1 MKRALLF
8 IALSS
13 VPLLAFCL
21 LCSAS
26 ATALSGLSILSDSVA
41 DYAIS
46 PVLHLDGLSFSYH
59 RPFNVPGINVFSVH
73 NAISRGDL
81 HIAVGSSY
89 LHQQDY
95 SSHDPYLNLN
105 YVYEGISLG
114 ATGRLL
120 YDTIQDADADYSFC
134 YDLGLGYEYQD
145 FAAELKML
153 RITDDDEEASLCLM
167 GYLGPDLRAALG
179 YYHSKNYQDNFRVG
193 VNTELNQFLS
203 LYGSWQNEDSR
214 FGLGFKVSVES
225 WGLIYAIR
233 THPKLDASHAISLEL
248 AW

>member
-46 PVLHLDGLSFSYH
+46 PVLHLSGLSFSYH
-59 RPFNVPGINVFSVH
+59 RPFSVPGINVFSLH
-73 NAISRGDL
+73 NAIEKRDL
-81 HIAVGSSY
+81 HIALGSSY
-89 LHQQDY
+89 LHHQDY
-95 SSHDPYLNLN
+95 SSHHPYLNLN
-105 YVYEGISLG
+105 YCAQGISLG
-114 ATGRLL
+114 ATGHLL
-120 YDTIQDADADYSFC
+120 YDAIQDSDAEYSFS

-153 RITDDDEEASLCLM
+153 RLTHDEEEVSLSIM

-179 YYHSKNYQDNFRVG
+179 YFHSKNYQDNFRVG
-193 VNTELNQFLS
+193 VNTELSQFLS
-203 LYGSWQNEDSR
+203 IYGSWQNEDSR

-225 WGLIYAIR
+225 WSLIYAVR